1 MGFCNGFL
9 NMTSKALAIKQQQNK
24 LGYIEI
30 SICDRSKYYQGF
42 LFHITKLG
50 FVPCKHGWTH
60 TLSPVLTHTLSPV
73 LTSQWQNTSEQH
85 PFPQILQLTEI
96 IPSKP
101 CKVGVSL
108 HFLFLVVLEC
118 S

>member
-9 NMTSKALAIKQQQNK
+9 NMTSKALAIKQQKNK
-24 LGYIEI
+24 LGNIEI

-60 TLSPVLTHTLSPV
+60 TLSPVLT
-73 LTSQWQNTSEQH
+73 SQWQNTSEQH

-96 IPSKP
+96 IPSQP